1 VSSIDDAEFMET
13 ISSVIGCDCPSKVL
27 RSLNVE
33 WGSANSNST
42 KIKISSTAHVI
53 CCIRRLHG

>member
-1 VSSIDDAEFMET
+1 MSSIDDAEFMET
-13 ISSVIGCDCPSKVL
+13 MFVIGCDCPSTVL